1 MWKPDKMRGLLL
13 LCVLGSVLA
22 QKELD
27 VPSPTPGTPGT
38 FLIMAPKVVRPGRPL
53 TMSVSILDPAAASVQ
68 VTATLMQNGRPTGTP
83 ASGDFSPSA
92 DGTLELVVP
101 GDLTAAGTYKLKVE
115 GTGGLTFTEEK
126 DLTFNSKSS
135 SIFVQTDKGKYKPGQ
150 TVKMRALAVDA
161 ELKTKKEQFD
171 IDIFDPQGNKI
182 VQWRGLQNDDGIVE
196 KEFPLSDQPLLGDWK
211 IVAMLAGGDQ
221 VEQPFGVEEYV
232 LPKFEVTISTNS
244 FFAQTEDNL
253 QGTFNAKYTYGKNV
267 EGQGKVTAKLRSVGS
282 NFRPT
287 DNSIELNAIAM
298 TEGSGS
304 FQFSRR
310 DIENLYSYPSQL
322 YYGSYQLELIV
333 EVTEGLTGNTQEST
347 KALDL
352 VQTKY
357 KLEFFNT
364 AENFKPGL
372 QYTAYLRTSYHDGT
386 PMLGMDLSN
395 PVTLTKSYGWDG
407 PTSPPPEEL
416 TIPQSGVIKI
426 VMDVPSTAN
435 SMSLSVTY
443 NDVSETAVSHSANKA
458 ESPSSTYIQ
467 VTTSTPEVMAG
478 EVAQFTVKSTS
489 PISYFSYQVLSRG
502 NIVVADRVDVS
513 PDDTQKSFTVPTTAQ
528 MAPSSRMVVY
538 WMTDT
543 GEVCNDGLTF
553 TVKGAFENQVS
564 VSYDKD
570 RAEPA
575 EDIAVTVR
583 ADPDSLVALL
593 TVDQSVLLLASGN
606 DITQEKVL
614 AELEEYD
621 PAEDG
626 SSSGGPGIMWRRK
639 KRSIWWPMPTSGA
652 DAHAVFENAGV
663 IVITDA
669 MVYQKQ
675 PDYWWDFGGPFPGVL
690 DNIMFGPQL
699 EIAAAGAGVDVLTD
713 GGGGGTALQEVKQVR
728 SFFPETWLW
737 SNATAGPAFM
747 DVAVAGLGPDEIR
760 LDDDRLKEVTRV
772 RSFFPETWLW
782 ESTVAGYHWNLN
794 TVDALYHLLVVV
806 KRNSCQT
813 WPWSSTCQLQL
824 QTLLEEGAQEAAC
837 RKSNVSAASSLK
849 HGCSQKELQVTPFF
863 EDGFMPDME
872 FMPAAGKGDS
882 AGGWGGG
889 GGGGLQEVKLYA
901 MYDDAFMEEMDM
913 EIMPA
918 AAAEESLGGRGSSG
932 GLQEVKRIRSFFP
945 ETWLWTNT
953 TAGPDGTAVFAS
965 TVPDTITSWV
975 ASAFALNDI
984 SGLGVSDT
992 PASMEAFRPFFV
1004 SLNLPYSVVNK
1015 EETAIQ
1021 ALVFNYM
1028 DVEMDVTVTLEG
1040 SDGFMHIVMDTNDVN
1055 AIGTEVAGDQA
1066 VVLTV
1071 PAGTSRSKSF
1081 PIIPKRFG
1089 AVTIKVKAQSTL
1101 AADAVE
1107 RQLLVEPEG
1116 EQKEYTKSFVL
1127 DLDDNTRD
1135 VTKYLT
1141 LGLPLSGM
1149 VAGSAYGRVSVM
1161 GDMMGSTIS
1170 GLDSLLQ
1177 MPYGCGE
1184 QTMIT
1189 FAPNVYVMYYL
1200 DQTDQVTPE
1209 IEDKALKFMSSG
1221 YQRELTYTHNDGSFS
1236 AFGTQDDSGSTWL
1249 SAFVIKS
1256 FAQAV
1261 EYIYI
1266 DPKVLAKTVR
1276 WLIRQQQDNG
1286 VFSEPGRV
1294 IHKEMQGG
1302 LSSDVTMTSYVLVSL
1317 MEYNNILSTMDAPD
1331 SDKVDVTMARDRAV
1345 SFLEGRLDSETDV
1358 YTVVTMTYALTEGGQ
1373 KYWKKPESTAPP
1385 PVSDDLM
1392 WTPPYHD
1399 PPSADVEM
1407 TAYALLTYLA
1417 RDDMIDGIPIMKWL
1431 SEQRNAYGGYSS
1443 TQDTV
1448 VGLQAL
1454 AYFAA
1459 GVRAGGLDM
1468 TVTIT
1473 SDTDAA
1479 FSHTFTV
1486 NDQNAIVL
1494 QQVEIPNLTG
1504 TLTARAQGTGM
1515 GLLQLFVRYNVDVV
1529 DPTPSFNL
1537 VATVKDSDNNF
1548 VTCETCG
1555 AYQLG
1560 GSSGMAVMEI
1570 GIPSGFYVED
1580 ADLMALV
1587 ENQNLPTLK
1596 RAERSTD
1603 NKKAVLYFDEMNAS
1617 PTCVTLTSRRSM
1629 PVAKTQP
1636 SVVKV
1641 YDYYKPDVKASNV
1654 YQSETLKNTNI
1665 CDVCDDC
1672 TGCRTRRSPQNGAN
1686 GGPALVVDTLLGMVL
1701 VLLTRLLGR

>member
-1 MWKPDKMRGLLL
+1 MLGLSLSFHIDKMRGLLL

-22 QKELD
+22 QRKLEPT
-27 VPSPTPGTPGT
+27 PSPTPGTPGT

-68 VTATLMQNGRPTGTP
+68 VTATLLQNGRPTGTP

-92 DGTLELVVP
+92 DGTLDLVVP
-101 GDLTAAGTYKLKVE
+101 GDLTAGSAYKLKVE

-150 TVKMRALAVDA
+150 TVKMRAIAVDA

-196 KEFPLSDQPLLGDWK
+196 KEFPLSDQPILGDWK
-211 IVAMLAGGDQ
+211 IVAKLPGGDEA
-221 VEQPFGVEEYV
+221 EQPFGVEEYV
-232 LPKFEVTISTNS
+232 LPKFEVTISTSS
-244 FFAQTEDNL
+244 FFAKTEDNL

-267 EGQGKVTAKLRSVGS
+267 EGQGKVTVMMRSAGS
-282 NFRPT
+282 DYRPT

-304 FQFSRR
+304 FQFSRV
-310 DIENLYSYPSQL
+310 DIESLYHPDSM

-333 EVTEGLTGNTQEST
+333 EVTEGLTGNTQEAT
-347 KALDL
+347 KELDL

-364 AENFKPGL
+364 PDNFKPGL

-386 PMLGMDLSN
+386 PMLGMDLAQ
-395 PVTLTKSYGWDG
+395 PVTLTKSYGYNG
-407 PTSPPPEEL
+407 PTAPPPEEL

-426 VMDVPSTAN
+426 VTDVPSDAN

-443 NDVSETAVSHSANKA
+443 NDISETAASHSAEMA
-458 ESPSSTYIQ
+458 ESPSSSYIQ
-467 VTTSTPEVMAG
+467 VITSTPEVMAG
-478 EVAQFTVKSTS
+478 DAAQFTVKSTT
-489 PISYFSYQVLSRG
+489 PISYFSYQILSRG
-502 NIVVADRVDVS
+502 NIVAADRVDVT
-513 PDDTQKSFTVPTTAQ
+513 PEDTLKSFTVPTVAQ

-564 VSYDKD
+564 LSYDKD

-621 PAEDG
+621 PAED
-626 SSSGGPGIMWRRK
+626 SSGLGGPEIMWRRR

-675 PDYWWDFGGPFPGVL
+675 PDYWWQWGIHPVA
-690 DNIMFGPQL
+690 L
-699 EIAAAGAGVDVLTD
+699 EDGFLQPPMLIQESLAGVMDPSQSL
-713 GGGGGTALQEVKQVR
+713 GGGGTALQEVKQVR

-737 SNATAGPAFM
+737 SNARAG
-747 DVAVAGLGPDEIR
+747 
-760 LDDDRLKEVTRV
+760 
-772 RSFFPETWLW
+772 S
-782 ESTVAGYHWNLN
+782 
-794 TVDALYHLLVVV
+794 
-806 KRNSCQT
+806 
-813 WPWSSTCQLQL
+813 
-824 QTLLEEGAQEAAC
+824 
-837 RKSNVSAASSLK
+837 
-849 HGCSQKELQVTPFF
+849 
-863 EDGFMPDME
+863 
-872 FMPAAGKGDS
+872 
-882 AGGWGGG
+882 
-889 GGGGLQEVKLYA
+889 
-901 MYDDAFMEEMDM
+901 
-913 EIMPA
+913 
-918 AAAEESLGGRGSSG
+918 
-932 GLQEVKRIRSFFP
+932 
-945 ETWLWTNT
+945 
-953 TAGPDGTAVFAS
+953 DGTAVFTS
-965 TVPDTITSWV
+965 TVPDTMTSWI
-975 ASAFALNDI
+975 ASAFALNDN
-984 SGLGVSDT
+984 SGLGVADT

-1015 EETAIQ
+1015 EQTAIQ

-1028 DVEMDVTVTLEG
+1028 DVDMDVTVTLEG
-1040 SDGFMHIVMDTNDVN
+1040 SDGFMHLVMDTNDVN
-1055 AIGTEVAGDQA
+1055 SIGTETAGNQA

-1081 PIIPKRFG
+1081 PIVPKRFG
-1089 AVTIKVKAQSTL
+1089 AIPIKVSAQSTL

-1116 EQKEYTKSFVL
+1116 EQKEYTKSVIL
-1127 DLDDNTRD
+1127 DLGDSGGD
-1135 VTKYLT
+1135 VTQT
-1141 LGLPLSGM
+1141 LSLSLPPSGM
-1149 VAGSAYGRVSVM
+1149 VDGSAYCRVSVM

-1177 MPYGCGE
+1177 MPHGCGE

-1209 IEDKALKFMSSG
+1209 IEEKALKFMTSG

-1236 AFGTQDDSGSTWL
+1236 AFGTSDDSGSSWL
-1249 SAFVIKS
+1249 TAFVVKS
-1256 FAQAV
+1256 FAQAAKFTF
-1261 EYIYI
+1261 I
-1266 DPKVLAKTVR
+1266 DPKVQAKAVR
-1276 WLIRQQQDNG
+1276 WLMNQQQSNG
-1286 VFSEPGRV
+1286 VFTEPGRV

-1302 LSSDVTMTSYVLVSL
+1302 LSSDVTMTSYILVGL
-1317 MEYNNILSTMDAPD
+1317 MEYNKFLSTLDAPD
-1331 SDKVDVTMARDRAV
+1331 SDKVDVTGARDLAV
-1345 SFLEGRLDSETDV
+1345 SFLESRLDSETDV
-1358 YTVVTMTYALTEGGQ
+1358 YTVVTMTYALTLAGSSRKDDAFQKMNSLATTDAGQ
-1373 KYWKKPESTAPP
+1373 KYWTKGESATPP

-1399 PPSADVEM
+1399 TPSADVEM

-1417 RDDMIDGIPIMKWL
+1417 RDNMIEGIPIMKWL

-1448 VGLQAL
+1448 VGLEAL
-1454 AYFAA
+1454 GYFAA

-1473 SDTDAA
+1473 SDTDAD

-1494 QQVEIPNLTG
+1494 QQVEIPNVSG
-1504 TLTARAQGTGM
+1504 TLSARAQGQGM

-1529 DPTPSFNL
+1529 DPVPSFGL
-1537 VATVKDSDNNF
+1537 TAVVKNSDTNS

-1555 AYQLG
+1555 QYRLG

-1570 GIPSGFYVED
+1570 GLPSGFYVEE

-1587 ENQNLPTLK
+1587 ANQNLPTLK

-1603 NKKAVLYFDEMNAS
+1603 NKKAVLYFDEMNDT
-1617 PTCVTLTSRRSM
+1617 PTCVTLTSHRSM

-1641 YDYYKPDVKASNV
+1641 FDYYKPDVKASNV

-1672 TGCRTRRSPQNGAN
+1672 TGCRTRRSPQNTN
-1686 GGPALVVDTLLGMVL
+1686 GGPALAMDTLLGVVL
-1701 VLLTRLLGR
+1701 VLLTRLFVR

>member
-282 NFRPT
+282 SFRPT

-502 NIVVADRVDVS
+502 NIIVADRVDVS

-606 DITQEKVL
+606 DITQDKVL

-626 SSSGGPGIMWRRK
+626 SSSGGPEIMWRRK

-675 PDYWWDFGGPFPGVL
+675 PDYWWQGGILPVAQFDNLALPGMVAESL
-690 DNIMFGPQL
+690 
-699 EIAAAGAGVDVLTD
+699 AGAVGPVMDL
-713 GGGGGTALQEVKQVR
+713 GGGTALQEVKQVR

-737 SNATAGPAFM
+737 SNATAGP
-747 DVAVAGLGPDEIR
+747 
-760 LDDDRLKEVTRV
+760 
-772 RSFFPETWLW
+772 
-782 ESTVAGYHWNLN
+782 
-794 TVDALYHLLVVV
+794 
-806 KRNSCQT
+806 
-813 WPWSSTCQLQL
+813 
-824 QTLLEEGAQEAAC
+824 
-837 RKSNVSAASSLK
+837 
-849 HGCSQKELQVTPFF
+849 
-863 EDGFMPDME
+863 
-872 FMPAAGKGDS
+872 
-882 AGGWGGG
+882 
-889 GGGGLQEVKLYA
+889 
-901 MYDDAFMEEMDM
+901 
-913 EIMPA
+913 
-918 AAAEESLGGRGSSG
+918 
-932 GLQEVKRIRSFFP
+932 
-945 ETWLWTNT
+945 
-953 TAGPDGTAVFAS
+953 DGTAVFAS
-965 TVPDTITSWV
+965 TVPDTITSWI

-1358 YTVVTMTYALTEGGQ
+1358 YTVVTMTYALTLAGSSMKDAAFQKMNSLATTEGGQ